1 MKVYLNLQ
9 TTALIPYYI
18 AFSNFHLLKFLVLG
32 PCTSSPSWQ
41 KPTSRCHFTVSQPTS
56 YTSLTD
62 SDAVQLCSNTALTAN
77 KQHQLAFTAHFHT
90 KRSALLCRTVQSRN
104 TWIW

>member
-1 MKVYLNLQ
+1 L
-9 TTALIPYYI
+9 TA
-18 AFSNFHLLKFLVLG
+18 
-32 PCTSSPSWQ
+32 
-41 KPTSRCHFTVSQPTS
+41 SQPTL

-62 SDAVQLCSNTALTAN
+62 SDAVQLCSNTVLTVN

-90 KRSALLCRTVQSRN
+90 KRCALLRRTVQSRN

>member
-1 MKVYLNLQ
+1 MTKAHQSISVHSF
-9 TTALIPYYI
+9 TTD
-18 AFSNFHLLKFLVLG
+18 
-32 PCTSSPSWQ
+32 
-41 KPTSRCHFTVSQPTS
+41 FT

-62 SDAVQLCSNTALTAN
+62 CDAVQLCSNTVLTVN

-90 KRSALLCRTVQSRN
+90 NRSALLCRTVQSRN